1 MAHLVHTLGAKQIGM
16 VCLSLFVH
24 LSVSIL
30 RVSWSVDYVWRSA
43 KYGTLC
49 MMQRVGFIPRDR
61 MFCVHG
67 DGVKVLEPRRT
78 KAGLLLVFMVK
89 PPGFVKLAQK

>member
-16 VCLSLFVH
+16 VSLSLCVH
-24 LSVSIL
+24 LSVFIL

-61 MFCVHG
+61 MFCVCS
-67 DGVKVLEPRRT
+67 DGVKVKEPLRT
-78 KAGLLLVFMVK
+78 KAKQFLVFMVK